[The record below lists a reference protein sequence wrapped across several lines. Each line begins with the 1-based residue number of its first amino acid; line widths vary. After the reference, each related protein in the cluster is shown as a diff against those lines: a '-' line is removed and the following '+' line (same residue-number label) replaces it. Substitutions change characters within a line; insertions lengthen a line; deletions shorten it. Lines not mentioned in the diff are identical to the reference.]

1 MDVVVAVGAWFLD
14 PAHWT
19 GADAI
24 PVRLIEHLGL
34 SGATVLVGAAI
45 GLPVGL
51 AIGHSGRGSGVA
63 IAVAGLGR
71 AVPSYALLI
80 FFVPIVGLGFAAAF
94 PALVLLA
101 IPPMLV
107 NTHAALRGVDRE
119 AIEAGRAMGMTEPG
133 LLRDVEIPLALPSIV
148 AGFRTASVQVVATA
162 TLAAL
167 VAGGGLGRYIVDGLG
182 LQQEDRLLAGAI
194 LVALLALVVER
205 GLSLVERRLS
215 ARGEWAARPSAG
227 DALAAG
233 GMTIS

>member
-1 MDVVVAVGAWFLD
+1 MDVVLGVAAWFVD
-14 PAHWT
+14 PGHWA
-19 GADAI
+19 GPDAI
-24 PVRLIEHLGL
+24 HVRLIEHLAL
-34 SGATVLVGAAI
+34 SGTAVLVGAAVA
-45 GLPVGL
+45 LPAGL
-51 AIGHSGRGSGVA
+51 AIGHTERGSGVA

-80 FFVPIVGLGFAAAF
+80 FFVPLVGLGFAAAF

-101 IPPMLV
+101 IPPILV

-148 AGFRTASVQVVATA
+148 AGLRIASVQVVATA

-182 LQQEDRLLAGAI
+182 LRQDDRLLAGAI
-194 LVALLALVVER
+194 LVAMLALLVER
-205 GLSLVERRLS
+205 GFSVVERRLS
-215 ARGEWAARPSAG
+215 ARGEWAPGSSATARLTTPA
-227 DALAAG
+227 
-233 GMTIS
+233 

>member
-24 PVRLIEHLGL
+24 PVRLFEHLAL
-34 SGATVLVGAAI
+34 SGTAVLVGAAI

-80 FFVPIVGLGFAAAF
+80 FFVPLVGLGFAAAF

-101 IPPMLV
+101 IPPILV

-148 AGFRTASVQVVATA
+148 AGLRTASVQVVATA

-182 LQQEDRLLAGAI
+182 LQQPDRLLAGAI
-194 LVALLALVVER
+194 LVGLVALLVER
-205 GLSLVERRLS
+205 GFSLVQRRL
-215 ARGEWAARPSAG
+215 AGRGEWASPTSPP
-227 DALAAG
+227 DPLAIPA
-233 GMTIS
+233 